1 MGSRLL
7 LWLLPVAVL
16 GVMVAVT
23 LVPAIRW
30 EPTRPETPVTR
41 SRPVDVRRDRDV
53 RFSNEYLY
61 DSSYE
66 TCDALGID
74 TLARKLRVRPI
85 RASRVARAFA
95 EQNYAAAIRTGPY
108 QGCVD
113 ALRDQARHPRGPA
126 RRAARRGT
134 PPGRT
139 R

>member
-23 LVPAIRW
+23 LVPAISW

-41 SRPVDVRRDRDV
+41 SRPVDVRRERDV
-53 RFSNEYLY
+53 RITNEYLY

-74 TLARKLRVRPI
+74 TLARKLGVRPAP
-85 RASRVARAFA
+85 ASRVARAFA
-95 EQNYAAAIRTGPY
+95 EQNYAAAIRSGPY

-113 ALRDQARHPRGPA
+113 ALRDHAAHPRRPG
-126 RRAARRGT
+126 RSAARPGT